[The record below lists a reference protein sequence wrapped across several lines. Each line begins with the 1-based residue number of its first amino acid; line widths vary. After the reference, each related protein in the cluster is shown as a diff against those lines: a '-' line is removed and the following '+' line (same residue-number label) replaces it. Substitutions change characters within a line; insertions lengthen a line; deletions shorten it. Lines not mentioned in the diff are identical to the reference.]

1 MSAANA
7 VHLTAGAVAL
17 MVLVLALIA
26 VMVLLDGIAAA
37 PVRPKPRHR
46 RSPGVQFFAYD
57 AGTTPIVI
65 LRDGRTVR

>member
-7 VHLTAGAVAL
+7 IYFTAGSVAL
-17 MVLVLALIA
+17 MVLVVALIA

-46 RSPGVQFFAYD
+46 KTPGGQYWVRSTQTRTA
-57 AGTTPIVI
+57 PIVI
-65 LRDGRTVR
+65 LGRSVR